1 MNVRKS
7 ILGLSLVLIGMQFPH
22 PAIGETRTVGGM
34 SEGQVYHQAGPGRP
48 GGASSRQPPAPTASV
63 VPRLSPGER
72 KLQIAFA
79 ASAAKH
85 RHDPIR
91 PADIVIDVIAA
102 YTRTAAGYY
111 ADIKADL
118 IDLSIELTN
127 ESFRAS
133 NVGHVKL
140 RLVHAYQTDYQEEG
154 THFDHVWR
162 FADKDD
168 GYMDEVHR
176 LRDAYAADIAVL
188 FVDDAHG
195 CGLATRV
202 GADADEAFAV
212 VHHECAA
219 GNYTV
224 AHEIGH
230 LIGARHEFGYVNGA
244 QWRDIMGSKESC
256 GGCPRLPV
264 WSSPTVF
271 VKGEPA
277 GTALQNNAAIIAEQ
291 AARIAAFRNRPG
303 ASGAAS
309 EWASGGRPV
318 VLRAD

>member
-1 MNVRKS
+1 MNIRDT
-7 ILGLSLVLIGMQFPH
+7 ILGLSLLLAGVQFPY
-22 PAIGETRTVGGM
+22 PAISETRAVAVLN
-34 SEGQVYHQAGPGRP
+34 EAVAY
-48 GGASSRQPPAPTASV
+48 QPTTPRARTQPTDQKPATKKHAIFLTD
-63 VPRLSPGER
+63 RHR
-72 KLQIAFA
+72 RIAFA

-85 RHDPIR
+85 RHDPIQ
-91 PADIVIDVIAA
+91 PADIIIDVIAA
-102 YTRTAAGYY
+102 YTRRAASHY
-111 ADIKADL
+111 ADIKAEL

-133 NVGHVKL
+133 NVDHVKL
-140 RLVHAYQTDYQEEG
+140 RLVHIYQTDYQEEG

-162 FADKDD
+162 FADKGD

-176 LRDAYAADIAVL
+176 LRDAYSADVGVL

-212 VHHECAA
+212 VHHACAA

-230 LIGARHEFGYVNGA
+230 LVGARHELGYVNGN
-244 QWRDIMGSKESC
+244 QWRDIMGSRESC

-271 VKGEPA
+271 VRGEPA
-277 GTALQNNAAIIAEQ
+277 GTVLQNNAAIIAEQ
-291 AARIAAFRNRPG
+291 AARVAAFRN
-303 ASGAAS
+303 
-309 EWASGGRPV
+309 
-318 VLRAD
+318 

>member
-7 ILGLSLVLIGMQFPH
+7 ILGPSLVLIGLQFPH
-22 PAIGETRTVGGM
+22 PAFGETRAVDGS
-34 SEGQVYHQAGPGRP
+34 SETATFHRADPELDGVATRGRTAATP
-48 GGASSRQPPAPTASV
+48 ASAEPLP
-63 VPRLSPGER
+63 SPGER
-72 KLQIAFA
+72 SLLIAFA

-102 YTRTAAGYY
+102 YTLKAASYY
-111 ADIKADL
+111 EDIKADL

-133 NVGHVKL
+133 NVAHVKL
-140 RLVHAYQTDYQEEG
+140 RLVHAYQTDYREAG

-162 FADKDD
+162 FADKGD

-176 LRDAYAADIAVL
+176 LRDTFAADLALL

-202 GADADEAFAV
+202 AADADEAFAV
-212 VHHECAA
+212 VHHACAA
-219 GNYTV
+219 ANYTV

-230 LIGARHEFGYVNGA
+230 LIGARHEFGYVNGTR
-244 QWRDIMGSKESC
+244 WRDIMGSTESC
-256 GGCPRLPV
+256 GGCPRVPI

-271 VKGEPA
+271 VRGEPA
-277 GTALQNNAAIIAEQ
+277 GTALQNNAAIIVEQ
-291 AARIAAFRNRPG
+291 AARVAAFRN
-303 ASGAAS
+303 
-309 EWASGGRPV
+309 
-318 VLRAD
+318 